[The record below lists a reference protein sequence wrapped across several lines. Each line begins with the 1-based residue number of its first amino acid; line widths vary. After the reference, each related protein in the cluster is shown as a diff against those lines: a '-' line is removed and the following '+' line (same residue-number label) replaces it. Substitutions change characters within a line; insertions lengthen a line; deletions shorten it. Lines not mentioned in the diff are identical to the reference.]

1 MVVGIW
7 LHTGRPAKENCK
19 LVNLKTAEVK
29 KNLLKE
35 LLLEKKL

>member
-1 MVVGIW
+1 MGLRCFV
-7 LHTGRPAKENCK
+7 ADQE
-19 LVNLKTAEVK
+19 LVNLKTTEVK